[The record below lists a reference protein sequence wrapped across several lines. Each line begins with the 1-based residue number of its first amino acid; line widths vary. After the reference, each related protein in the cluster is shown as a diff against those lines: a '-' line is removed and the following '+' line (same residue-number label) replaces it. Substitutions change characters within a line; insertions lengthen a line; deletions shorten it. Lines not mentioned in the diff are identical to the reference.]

1 LAGRWIPVARQD
13 YVGPHLN
20 SAGDGRFEIVDL
32 KPEQNTIAIRLVG
45 RIANAT
51 VMVVDIEAM

>member
-1 LAGRWIPVARQD
+1 VARQD

-20 SAGDGRFEIVDL
+20 GAGDGRFEIVDL
-32 KPEQNTIAIRLVG
+32 EPEQNATAIRLVG
-45 RIANAT
+45 GITNAT